1 MKKIKEFIKTLT
13 DIIML
18 PEMMHLP
25 GSLAFFIILSIF
37 PVLILIGIVA
47 SYFSVSIE
55 GITSAITAALPSG
68 LEKLLLPY
76 IQAGIFPR
84 NILISTVFA
93 FILASNG
100 THALILAS
108 NSLYNIKNS
117 SYIKRRI
124 KALFLILLLI
134 VLFIFMISFLTYGN
148 QIFTYILKKVSY
160 EPVNEVLYYFFAFI
174 KWPIAMF
181 IIYLAMKII
190 YVLSPDGK
198 IYSGTTSTGALF
210 STIGFTV
217 ATAIFSFYVNN
228 FSAYDIYYGSIA
240 TIVTLMIWVYIL
252 SFILVIGIAINVRN
266 YNNYKIKNMNNI
278 LKKNNN
284 ISVL

>member
-1 MKKIKEFIKTLT
+1 MKKIKEFIKTLV

-18 PEMMHLP
+18 PQMMHLP

-37 PVLILIGIVA
+37 PILMLVGIVA

-55 GITSAITAALPSG
+55 GITSTMSAALPSG
-68 LEKLLLPY
+68 VEKLLLPY
-76 IQAGIFPR
+76 IQAGTFPR

-108 NSLYNIKNS
+108 NSLYDIKNS
-117 SYIKRRI
+117 SYLRRRI

-148 QIFTYILKKVSY
+148 QLFTYILKAVSY
-160 EPVNEVLYYFFAFI
+160 GPVNEVLYYFFALI

-181 IIYLAMKII
+181 IIYLAMKLI

-198 IYSGTTSTGALF
+198 IYSSTTSTGALF

-228 FSAYDIYYGSIA
+228 FSTYDIYYGSIA
-240 TIVTLMIWVYIL
+240 TIVTLMIWIYIL

>member
-1 MKKIKEFIKTLT
+1 MKRIKEFFKTLI

-18 PEMMHLP
+18 PEMIHLP
-25 GSLAFFIILSIF
+25 GNLAFFIILSIF
-37 PVLILIGIVA
+37 PILILIGILA
-47 SYFSVSIE
+47 SYFSVSID
-55 GITSAITAALPSG
+55 GVINTLSIALPKG
-68 LEKLLLPY
+68 VEQLLLPY
-76 IQAGIFPR
+76 IQIGTFPR
-84 NILISTVFA
+84 NIIVSTIFA

-117 SYIKRRI
+117 SYLKRRV

-148 QIFTYILKKVSY
+148 KIFTYVLESVSY
-160 EPVNEVLYYFFAFI
+160 EPVNEILYYLFAFI

-181 IIYLAMKII
+181 IIYLAIKLL

-198 IYSGTTSTGALF
+198 IYSETTSTGAMF

-240 TIVTLMIWVYIL
+240 TIVILMIWVYIL

>member
-1 MKKIKEFIKTLT
+1 MKKIKEFIKTLV

-18 PEMMHLP
+18 PQMMHLP

-37 PVLILIGIVA
+37 PILMLIGIVA

-55 GITSAITAALPSG
+55 GITSTITAALPRG
-68 LEKLLLPY
+68 VEKLLLPY
-76 IQAGIFPR
+76 IQAGTFPR
-84 NILISTVFA
+84 NILISTIFA

-108 NSLYNIKNS
+108 NSLYDIKNS
-117 SYIKRRI
+117 SYLRRRI

-148 QIFTYILKKVSY
+148 QLFTYILKSVSY
-160 EPVNEVLYYFFAFI
+160 GPVNEVLYYFFAFI

-181 IIYLAMKII
+181 IIYLAMKLI

-198 IYSGTTSTGALF
+198 IYSSTTSTGALF

-228 FSAYDIYYGSIA
+228 FSTYDIYYGSIA
-240 TIVTLMIWVYIL
+240 TIVTLMIWIYML

-266 YNNYKIKNMNNI
+266 YNIIIIK
-278 LKKNNN
+278 
-284 ISVL
+284 

>member
-1 MKKIKEFIKTLT
+1 MKKIKEFFKTLF
-13 DIIML
+13 DIITL

-37 PVLILIGIVA
+37 PILILVGIIA
-47 SYFSVSIE
+47 SYFSVSVDGVVRTLEI
-55 GITSAITAALPSG
+55 ALPNG
-68 LEKLLLPY
+68 IEQLLLPY
-76 IQAGIFPR
+76 IQAGSFTR
-84 NILISTVFA
+84 NIIISTVFA

-117 SYIKRRI
+117 SYLRRRI

-134 VLFIFMISFLTYGN
+134 MLFIFMIAFLTYGN
-148 QIFTYILKKVSY
+148 RIFTIIIQSVSY
-160 EPVNEVLYYFFAFI
+160 ETISEALYYFFAFI

-181 IIYLAMKII
+181 IIYLSMKLI

-198 IYSGTTSTGALF
+198 IYSNTTSKGALF

-217 ATAIFSFYVNN
+217 STAIYSFYVNN

-240 TIVTLMIWVYIL
+240 SIVILMMWIYIL
-252 SFILVIGIAINVRN
+252 SFILVIGIAINVRS
-266 YNNYKIKNMNNI
+266 YNNYKVKIMNNA
-278 LKKNNN
+278 LKKSHNNN
-284 ISVL
+284 VL

>member
-1 MKKIKEFIKTLT
+1 MKKIKEFIKTLI

-37 PVLILIGIVA
+37 PILMLIGILA

-55 GITSAITAALPSG
+55 GITSTMSVALPKG
-68 LEKLLLPY
+68 VEQLLLPY
-76 IQAGIFPR
+76 IQIGTFPR
-84 NILISTVFA
+84 NIIISTIFA

-117 SYIKRRI
+117 SYLKRRI

-148 QIFTYILKKVSY
+148 KLFTYILESVSY

-181 IIYLAMKII
+181 IIYLAMKLI

-198 IYSGTTSTGALF
+198 IYSATASKGALF

>member
-1 MKKIKEFIKTLT
+1 MKKIKEFIKTLV

-18 PEMMHLP
+18 PQMMHLP

-37 PVLILIGIVA
+37 PILMLIGIVA

-55 GITSAITAALPSG
+55 GITSTMSAALPSG
-68 LEKLLLPY
+68 VEKLLLPY
-76 IQAGIFPR
+76 IQAGTFPR
-84 NILISTVFA
+84 NILISTIFA

-108 NSLYNIKNS
+108 NSLYDIKNS
-117 SYIKRRI
+117 SYLRRRI

-148 QIFTYILKKVSY
+148 QLFTYILKAVSY
-160 EPVNEVLYYFFAFI
+160 GPVNEVLYYFFALI

-181 IIYLAMKII
+181 VIYLAIKLI

-198 IYSGTTSTGALF
+198 IYSSTTSTGALF

-228 FSAYDIYYGSIA
+228 FSTYDIYYGSIA
-240 TIVTLMIWVYIL
+240 TIVTLMIWIYIL

>member
-1 MKKIKEFIKTLT
+1 MKKIKEFIKTLV

-18 PEMMHLP
+18 PQMMHLP

-37 PVLILIGIVA
+37 PILMLIGIVA

-55 GITSAITAALPSG
+55 GITSTISAALPSG
-68 LEKLLLPY
+68 VEKLLLPY
-76 IQAGIFPR
+76 IQAGAFPR
-84 NILISTVFA
+84 NILISTIFA

-108 NSLYNIKNS
+108 NSLYDIKNS
-117 SYIKRRI
+117 SYLRRRI

-148 QIFTYILKKVSY
+148 QLFTYILKSVSY
-160 EPVNEVLYYFFAFI
+160 GPVNEVLYYFFAFI

-181 IIYLAMKII
+181 IIYLAMKLI

-198 IYSGTTSTGALF
+198 IYSSTTSTGALF

-228 FSAYDIYYGSIA
+228 FSTYDIYYGSIA
-240 TIVTLMIWVYIL
+240 TIVTLMIWIYIL

>member
-1 MKKIKEFIKTLT
+1 MKRIKEFLKTLI

-37 PVLILIGIVA
+37 PILMLIGIVA

-55 GITSAITAALPSG
+55 GITSTITAALPRG
-68 LEKLLLPY
+68 VEKLLLPY
-76 IQAGIFPR
+76 IQAGTFPR
-84 NILISTVFA
+84 NILISTIFA

-108 NSLYNIKNS
+108 NSLYDIKNS
-117 SYIKRRI
+117 SYLRRRI

-148 QIFTYILKKVSY
+148 QLFTYILKSVSY
-160 EPVNEVLYYFFAFI
+160 GPVNEVLYYFFAFI

-181 IIYLAMKII
+181 IIYLAMKLI

-198 IYSGTTSTGALF
+198 IYSSTTSTGALF

-228 FSAYDIYYGSIA
+228 FSTYDIYYGSIA
-240 TIVTLMIWVYIL
+240 TIVTLMIWIYIL

>member
-100 THALILAS
+100 THALIIAS

>member
-1 MKKIKEFIKTLT
+1 MKKIKVFIKTLV

-18 PEMMHLP
+18 PQMMHLP

-37 PVLILIGIVA
+37 PILMLIGIVA

-55 GITSAITAALPSG
+55 GITSTITAALPRG
-68 LEKLLLPY
+68 VEKLLLPY
-76 IQAGIFPR
+76 IQAGTFPR
-84 NILISTVFA
+84 NILISTIFA

-108 NSLYNIKNS
+108 NSLYDIKNS
-117 SYIKRRI
+117 SYLRRRI

-148 QIFTYILKKVSY
+148 QLFTYILKAVSY
-160 EPVNEVLYYFFAFI
+160 GPVNEVLYYFFALI

-181 IIYLAMKII
+181 IIYLAMKLI

-198 IYSGTTSTGALF
+198 IYSSTTSTGALF

-228 FSAYDIYYGSIA
+228 FSTYDIYYGSIA
-240 TIVTLMIWVYIL
+240 TIVTLMVWVYIL

>member
-1 MKKIKEFIKTLT
+1 MKKIKVFIKTLV

-18 PEMMHLP
+18 PQMMHLP

-37 PVLILIGIVA
+37 PILMLIGIVA

-55 GITSAITAALPSG
+55 GITSTITAALPRG
-68 LEKLLLPY
+68 VEKLLLPY
-76 IQAGIFPR
+76 IQAGTFPR
-84 NILISTVFA
+84 NILISTIFA

-108 NSLYNIKNS
+108 NSLYDIKNS
-117 SYIKRRI
+117 SYLRRRI

-148 QIFTYILKKVSY
+148 QLFTYILKAVSY
-160 EPVNEVLYYFFAFI
+160 GPVNEVLYYFFALI

-181 IIYLAMKII
+181 IIYLAMKLI

-198 IYSGTTSTGALF
+198 IYSSTTSIGALF

-228 FSAYDIYYGSIA
+228 FSTYDIYYGSIA
-240 TIVTLMIWVYIL
+240 TIVTLMVWVYIL

>member
-1 MKKIKEFIKTLT
+1 MKKIKEFIKTLV

-18 PEMMHLP
+18 PQMMHLP

-37 PVLILIGIVA
+37 PILMLIGIVA

-55 GITSAITAALPSG
+55 GITSTITAALPRG
-68 LEKLLLPY
+68 VEKLLLPY
-76 IQAGIFPR
+76 IQAGTFPR
-84 NILISTVFA
+84 NILISTIFA

-108 NSLYNIKNS
+108 NSLYDIKNS
-117 SYIKRRI
+117 SYLRRRI

-148 QIFTYILKKVSY
+148 QLFTYILKSVSY
-160 EPVNEVLYYFFAFI
+160 GPVNEVLYYFFAFI

-181 IIYLAMKII
+181 IIYLAMKLI

-198 IYSGTTSTGALF
+198 IYSSTTSTGALF

-228 FSAYDIYYGSIA
+228 FSTYDIYYGSIA
-240 TIVTLMIWVYIL
+240 TIVTLMIWIYIL

>member
-1 MKKIKEFIKTLT
+1 MKRIKEFLKTLI

-37 PVLILIGIVA
+37 PILILIGIIA
-47 SYFSVSIE
+47 SYFSVSID
-55 GITSAITAALPSG
+55 GVVNIISIALPKG
-68 LEKLLLPY
+68 VEQLLVPY
-76 IQAGIFPR
+76 IQLGTFPR
-84 NILISTVFA
+84 NIIISTIFA

-108 NSLYNIKNS
+108 NSLYDIKNS
-117 SYIKRRI
+117 SYIKRRV

-148 QIFTYILKKVSY
+148 RIFTYILESVSY
-160 EPVNEVLYYFFAFI
+160 EPVNEVLYYLFAFI
-174 KWPIAMF
+174 MF
-181 IIYLAMKII
+181 IIYLAIKLL

-198 IYSGTTSTGALF
+198 IYSATTSKGALF
-210 STIGFTV
+210 STFGFTV
-217 ATAIFSFYVNN
+217 ATAVFSFYVNY

-240 TIVTLMIWVYIL
+240 TIVILMIWVYIL
-252 SFILVIGIAINVRN
+252 SFILVIGIAINVRS
-266 YNNYKIKNMNNI
+266 YNQYKIKKMNNM

>member
-1 MKKIKEFIKTLT
+1 MKKIKEFIKTLV

-18 PEMMHLP
+18 PQMMHLP

-37 PVLILIGIVA
+37 PILMLIGIVA

-55 GITSAITAALPSG
+55 GITSTITAALPRG
-68 LEKLLLPY
+68 VEKLLLPY
-76 IQAGIFPR
+76 IQAGTFPR
-84 NILISTVFA
+84 NILISTIFA

-108 NSLYNIKNS
+108 NSLYDIKNS
-117 SYIKRRI
+117 SYLRRRI

-148 QIFTYILKKVSY
+148 QLFTYILKAVSY
-160 EPVNEVLYYFFAFI
+160 GPVNEVLYYFFALI

-181 IIYLAMKII
+181 IIYLAMKLI

-198 IYSGTTSTGALF
+198 IYSSTTSTGALF

-228 FSAYDIYYGSIA
+228 FSTYDIYYGSIA
-240 TIVTLMIWVYIL
+240 TIVTLMIWIYIL

>member
-1 MKKIKEFIKTLT
+1 MKKIKEFIKTLV

-18 PEMMHLP
+18 PQMMHLP

-37 PVLILIGIVA
+37 PVLILVGILA
-47 SYFSVSIE
+47 SYFSVSID
-55 GITSAITAALPSG
+55 GVIKAIDIVLPNG
-68 LEKLLLPY
+68 VEQLLIPY
-76 IQAGIFPR
+76 IQAGTFTR
-84 NILISTVFA
+84 NIIISTIFA

-108 NSLYNIKNS
+108 NSLYDIKNS
-117 SYIKRRI
+117 SYLKRRV

-134 VLFIFMISFLTYGN
+134 LLFIFMIAFLTYGN
-148 QIFTYILKKVSY
+148 RLFTYIVESVSY
-160 EPVNEVLYYFFAFI
+160 EPISEALYYFFAFI

-181 IIYLAMKII
+181 IIYLSMKLI

-198 IYSGTTSTGALF
+198 IYGSTTSTGALF

-228 FSAYDIYYGSIA
+228 FSTYDIYYGSIA
-240 TIVTLMIWVYIL
+240 TIVTLMIWIYIL
-252 SFILVIGIAINVRN
+252 SFILVIGIAINVRS
-266 YNNYKIKNMNNI
+266 YNKLKIENMNKM

>member
-1 MKKIKEFIKTLT
+1 MKKIKEFIKTLV

-18 PEMMHLP
+18 PQMMHLP

-37 PVLILIGIVA
+37 PILMLIGIVA

-55 GITSAITAALPSG
+55 GITSTISAALPRG
-68 LEKLLLPY
+68 VEKLLLPY
-76 IQAGIFPR
+76 IQAGTFPR
-84 NILISTVFA
+84 NILISTIFA

-108 NSLYNIKNS
+108 NSLYDIKNS
-117 SYIKRRI
+117 SYLRRRI

-148 QIFTYILKKVSY
+148 QLFTYILKSVSY
-160 EPVNEVLYYFFAFI
+160 GPVNEVLYYFFAFI

-181 IIYLAMKII
+181 IIYLAMKLI

-198 IYSGTTSTGALF
+198 IYSSTTSIGALF

-228 FSAYDIYYGSIA
+228 FSTYDIYYGSIA
-240 TIVTLMIWVYIL
+240 TIVTLMIWIYIL

>member
-252 SFILVIGIAINVRN
+252 SFILVN

>member
-1 MKKIKEFIKTLT
+1 MKKIKEFIKTLV

-18 PEMMHLP
+18 PQMMHLP

-37 PVLILIGIVA
+37 PILMLIGIVA

-55 GITSAITAALPSG
+55 GITSTITAALPRG
-68 LEKLLLPY
+68 VEKLLLPY
-76 IQAGIFPR
+76 IQAGTFPR
-84 NILISTVFA
+84 NILISTIFA

-108 NSLYNIKNS
+108 NSLYDIKNS
-117 SYIKRRI
+117 SYLRRRI

-148 QIFTYILKKVSY
+148 QLFTYILKSVSY
-160 EPVNEVLYYFFAFI
+160 GPVNEVLYYFFAFI

-181 IIYLAMKII
+181 IIYLAMKLI

-198 IYSGTTSTGALF
+198 IYSSTTSTGALF

-228 FSAYDIYYGSIA
+228 FSTYDIYYGSIA
-240 TIVTLMIWVYIL
+240 TIVTLMVWVYIL

>member
-1 MKKIKEFIKTLT
+1 MKKIKEFIKTLV

-18 PEMMHLP
+18 PQMMHLP

-37 PVLILIGIVA
+37 PILMLIGIVA

-55 GITSAITAALPSG
+55 GITSTITAALPRG
-68 LEKLLLPY
+68 VEKLLLPY
-76 IQAGIFPR
+76 IQAGTFPR
-84 NILISTVFA
+84 NILISTIFA

-108 NSLYNIKNS
+108 NSLYDIKNS
-117 SYIKRRI
+117 SYLRRRI

-148 QIFTYILKKVSY
+148 QLFTYILKSVSY
-160 EPVNEVLYYFFAFI
+160 GPVNEVLYYFFAFI

-181 IIYLAMKII
+181 IIYLAMKLI

-198 IYSGTTSTGALF
+198 IYSSTTSTGALF

-228 FSAYDIYYGSIA
+228 FSTYDIYYGSIA
-240 TIVTLMIWVYIL
+240 TIVTLMIWTYIL

>member
-1 MKKIKEFIKTLT
+1 MKKIKEFIKTLV

-18 PEMMHLP
+18 PQMMHLP

-37 PVLILIGIVA
+37 PILMLVGIVA

-55 GITSAITAALPSG
+55 GITRTISVALPNG
-68 LEKLLLPY
+68 VEKLLLPY
-76 IQAGIFPR
+76 IQAGTFPR
-84 NILISTVFA
+84 NILISTIFA

-108 NSLYNIKNS
+108 NSLYDIKNS
-117 SYIKRRI
+117 SYLRRRI

-148 QIFTYILKKVSY
+148 QLFTYILKSVSY
-160 EPVNEVLYYFFAFI
+160 GPVNEALYYFFALI

-181 IIYLAMKII
+181 IIYLAMKLI

-198 IYSGTTSTGALF
+198 IYSSTTSTGALF

-228 FSAYDIYYGSIA
+228 FSTYDIYYGSIA
-240 TIVTLMIWVYIL
+240 TIVTLMIWIYIL

>member
-1 MKKIKEFIKTLT
+1 MKRIKEFLKTLI

-37 PVLILIGIVA
+37 PILILIGIIA
-47 SYFSVSIE
+47 SYFSVSID
-55 GITSAITAALPSG
+55 GVVNIISIALPKG
-68 LEKLLLPY
+68 VEQLLVPY
-76 IQAGIFPR
+76 IQLGTFPR
-84 NILISTVFA
+84 NIIISTIFA

-108 NSLYNIKNS
+108 NSLYDIKNS
-117 SYIKRRI
+117 SYIKRRV

-148 QIFTYILKKVSY
+148 RIFTYILESVSY
-160 EPVNEVLYYFFAFI
+160 EPVNEVLYYLFAFI
-174 KWPIAMF
+174 KWPIVMF
-181 IIYLAMKII
+181 IIYLAIKLL

-198 IYSGTTSTGALF
+198 IYSATTSKGALF
-210 STIGFTV
+210 STFGFTV
-217 ATAIFSFYVNN
+217 ATAVFSFYVNY

-240 TIVTLMIWVYIL
+240 TIVILMIWVYIL
-252 SFILVIGIAINVRN
+252 SFILVIGIAINVRS
-266 YNNYKIKNMNNI
+266 YNQKKIKKMNNM